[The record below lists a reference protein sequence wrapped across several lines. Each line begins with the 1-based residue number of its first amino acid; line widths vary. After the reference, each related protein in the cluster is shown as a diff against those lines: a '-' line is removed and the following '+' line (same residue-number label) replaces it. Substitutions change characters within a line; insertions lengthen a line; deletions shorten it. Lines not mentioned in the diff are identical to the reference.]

1 METEVSGLSTRWNS
15 KMTEDKYSINAALRS
30 LRPGA
35 EWFLLGQDY
44 SGLKW
49 LDKNQTKPT
58 EDEIVQK
65 QAELEYQEE
74 VNEYQRQRARE
85 YPSYADQFDQIYHEG
100 VDAWKSIIQTVKDKY
115 PKQTMDADELQTRQD
130 KAIFDLQ
137 TERYLKATERLSKYI
152 LSEGRP
158 EIIED
163 DVVTQTAIDPLEAT
177 VEVTTTNPET
187 LEVTTETVRNPLIVK
202 DEEERAAAQAV
213 VDATPQ
219 SVIDSINT

>member
-15 KMTEDKYSINAALRS
+15 KMREDKYNINAALRS

-74 VNEYQRQRARE
+74 INEYQRQRAAE
-85 YPSYADQFDQIYHEG
+85 YPSYADQFDKIFREG
-100 VDAWKSIIQTVKDKY
+100 VDAWKADIQAIKDKY
-115 PKQTMDADELQTRQD
+115 PKQTMDADELQR
-130 KAIFDLQ
+130 
-137 TERYLKATERLSKYI
+137 R
-152 LSEGRP
+152 
-158 EIIED
+158 
-163 DVVTQTAIDPLEAT
+163 
-177 VEVTTTNPET
+177 
-187 LEVTTETVRNPLIVK
+187 K
-202 DEEERAAAQAV
+202 DRALAEM
-213 VDATPQ
+213 
-219 SVIDSINT
+219 